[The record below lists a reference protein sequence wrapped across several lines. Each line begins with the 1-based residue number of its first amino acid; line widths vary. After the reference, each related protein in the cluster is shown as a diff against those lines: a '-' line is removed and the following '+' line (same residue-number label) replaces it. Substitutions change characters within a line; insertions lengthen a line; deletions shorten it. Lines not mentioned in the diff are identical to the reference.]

1 MQLEMEPF
9 DQRADG
15 VSSWGNPSLYG
26 SFSAVQHMYTSHHKP
41 QGRLLAAVPTGEI
54 VLTRRRCTWQHSTC
68 GKKMR
73 NMRAGVIEIR

>member
-26 SFSAVQHMYTSHHKP
+26 SFSAVQHMYTSRADKTPLH
-41 QGRLLAAVPTGEI
+41 LATLNVREKDAQYAG
-54 VLTRRRCTWQHSTC
+54 WGH
-68 GKKMR
+68 R
-73 NMRAGVIEIR
+73 N

>member
-26 SFSAVQHMYTSHHKP
+26 SFSAVQHIYTCWQLYQP
-41 QGRLLAAVPTGEI
+41 GRLCGQDAVALGNTQRAGK
-54 VLTRRRCTWQHSTC
+54 RCEE
-68 GKKMR
+68 
-73 NMRAGVIEIR
+73 RAGVIVLVRNITAKG